1 MRISDWSSDVCSAD
15 LRFPNVEG
23 DPDVLYI
30 DEGQVITSAGS
41 AAGLDACLHLVR
53 RDFGAAIANQLARR
67 LVIQPH
73 RDGGQAQFIERPVP
87 AGNRDRIA
95 TAMQHMDRNLHLEFH
110 IGELA
115 RMCAMSERT
124 SMRKFKQR
132 TAMTPVDWLSTA
144 RVRSEVHTSELQT
157 LMSIS
162 YAVL

>member
-15 LRFPNVEG
+15 LRFPNVEW

-73 RDGGQAQFIERPVP
+73 RDGGQAQFIERPAT

-95 TAMQHMDRNLHLEFH
+95 PAMQHMDSN
-110 IGELA
+110 
-115 RMCAMSERT
+115 
-124 SMRKFKQR
+124 R
-132 TAMTPVDWLSTA
+132 TAERREGKEECSK
-144 RVRSEVHTSELQT
+144 
-157 LMSIS
+157 
-162 YAVL
+162 